1 MENNGRQLVRM
12 MARAKLKPLPSLINR
27 KYKLNNMTVSYSI
40 LNMCNEM
47 NKIYAVPE
55 SIILFQKVLLG
66 NLQRVIWQKIVMRH
80 SWNGFQN

>member
-12 MARAKLKPLPSLINR
+12 MARAKLKQLPSLINR

-47 NKIYAVPE
+47 NKIYGVPE
-55 SIILFQKVLLG
+55 FIILFQKVLLG

>member
-12 MARAKLKPLPSLINR
+12 MARAKLKPLLSLINQ
-27 KYKLNNMTVSYSI
+27 KYKLNDMTVSYSI
-40 LNMCNEM
+40 LNTCNEII
-47 NKIYAVPE
+47 KIYGVPE
-55 SIILFQKVLLG
+55 FTILFQKVLLG